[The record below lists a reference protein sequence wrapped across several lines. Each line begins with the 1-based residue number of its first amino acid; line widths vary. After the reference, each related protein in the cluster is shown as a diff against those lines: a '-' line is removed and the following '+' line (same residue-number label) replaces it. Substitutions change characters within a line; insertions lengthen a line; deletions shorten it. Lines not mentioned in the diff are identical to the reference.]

1 MQITTVTVRHGELRS
16 TGYPSFS
23 NRRYELELTAQL
35 SAGETGSI
43 VKAKLL
49 EICKREVARM
59 FDGKEPTEEEMH
71 QPLPF

>member
-23 NRRYELELTAQL
+23 NKRYEIELTAQL
-35 SAGETGSI
+35 QAGETGSL

-49 EICKREVARM
+49 EIARREVRLM
-59 FDGKEPTEEEMH
+59 FEGKIEPDEMQ
-71 QPLPF
+71 QPIPF